1 MYGMVSAII
10 MSMTNCIYG
19 VLNTISIINIIKKF
33 FFSQSFSIFVI
44 AFGDVTCQLHGTLAV
59 LLLQC

>member
-10 MSMTNCIYG
+10 MNMTAYI
-19 VLNTISIINIIKKF
+19 IWSIINIKKRC
-33 FFSQSFSIFVI
+33 FFSLSIFVI